1 MKIFVFIL
9 CFVILNGMSSMRV
22 TSHRTAKKCVLPKS
36 QKINWNKI
44 RGNWYEALNRKSPL
58 EKLLS
63 CEAWSHVVPT
73 KYGIKLNLR
82 NEDWKTHTYSV
93 LPMFIRITKSGTGIW
108 KPPTVKKW
116 FASLKQSSANHN
128 IGKKLIMELK
138 SMQKA
143 GFAFS
148 TDYKTYFIVMSCGRN
163 GEKYVWAHT
172 RHPYPTAKSLVA
184 IFNSLVKIGHGWNDE
199 PLYLSQCVKIS
210 NI

>member
-9 CFVILNGMSSMRV
+9 CFVFLDGMNMRV

-63 CEAWSHVVPT
+63 CEAWSHVVSI
-73 KYGIKLNLR
+73 KNGIKLNLR

-116 FASLKQSSANHN
+116 FASLKQSSASQYW
-128 IGKKLIMELK
+128 KK
-138 SMQKA
+138 
-143 GFAFS
+143 
-148 TDYKTYFIVMSCGRN
+148 
-163 GEKYVWAHT
+163 AH
-172 RHPYPTAKSLVA
+172 HGIEIDAKSRIR
-184 IFNSLVKIGHGWNDE
+184 IFYRLQNLLHRHVMWTERREIRMGAHATSLSH
-199 PLYLSQCVKIS
+199 C
-210 NI
+210 